1 MGRMLYSSG
10 PYARRLAVSLTRD
23 QVLHIARLARLGLTD
38 EAVTRFQG
46 QLSQILQQFEAL
58 RAIDTDDVPPTAYTL
73 PLENVWR
80 EDREQPSLAVDQALA
95 NAPLREGNFFRV
107 RRVLE

>member
-1 MGRMLYSSG
+1 
-10 PYARRLAVSLTRD
+10 VTLTREE
-23 QVLHIARLARLGLTD
+23 VLHIARLARLGLSEED
-38 EAVTRFQG
+38 VTRFQG

-73 PLENVWR
+73 PLENIWR
-80 EDREQPSLAVDQALA
+80 EDEQRPSLPVARALA
-95 NAPLREGNFFRV
+95 NAPLREGDYFRV

>member
-1 MGRMLYSSG
+1 
-10 PYARRLAVSLTRD
+10 VSLTRD
-23 QVLHIARLARLGLTD
+23 EVLHIARLARLGLAEED
-38 EAVTRFQG
+38 VSRFQG
-46 QLSQILQQFEAL
+46 QLSQILDQFEAL

-80 EDREQPSLAVDQALA
+80 EDEVRPSLSPDQVLA
-95 NAPLREGNFFRV
+95 NAPLREGQYFRV